1 MLTNKDIIKDDHPT
15 LRLRAQEVFL
25 PLSDEDIKTLYLMD
39 EYLEN
44 GYDEKKAKELDIRP
58 GVGLAAPQINISKQM
73 FSINLVDYKGI
84 TQRFG
89 VINPKIISESVKKTY
104 LPDGE
109 GCLSVEKFVI
119 EGIVHRAKIIT
130 VKAHF
135 FNYVTNEIE
144 EKTVIMK
151 DLLAI
156 VFQHEYDHLKGIL
169 YIDRINKAQP
179 FSIPENSSSL
189 VDDTEV

>member
-1 MLTNKDIIKDDHPT
+1 MLTNKDIIKDNHPT
-15 LRLRAQEVFL
+15 LRLRAKEVLL
-25 PLSDEDIKTLYLMD
+25 PLSDEDRNTLYLMD

-73 FSINLVDYKGI
+73 FAINLVDYKGI

-89 VINPKIISESVKKTY
+89 VVNPKIISESIKKTY
-104 LPDGE
+104 LPNGE
-109 GCLSVEKFVI
+109 GCLSVEEMAL
-119 EGIVHRAKIIT
+119 EGIVPRAKVIT

-135 FNYVTNEIE
+135 FNFITNQLE
-144 EKTVIMK
+144 EKTIVMK
-151 DLLAI
+151 DFLAI

-169 YIDRINKAQP
+169 YIDRINKANP
-179 FSIPENSSSL
+179 FSVPENSSSL
-189 VDDTEV
+189 VDDNNL

>member
-1 MLTNKDIIKDDHPT
+1 MLTNKDIIKDNHPT
-15 LRLRAQEVFL
+15 LRLRAQEVLL
-25 PLSDEDIKTLYLMD
+25 PLSDEDRKTLYLMD

-73 FSINLVDYKGI
+73 FAINLVDYKGI

-89 VINPKIISESVKKTY
+89 VVNPKIISESIKKTY
-104 LPDGE
+104 LPNGE
-109 GCLSVEKFVI
+109 GCLSVEEMAI
-119 EGIVHRAKIIT
+119 DGIVPRAKIIT

-135 FNYVTNEIE
+135 FNFITNKLE
-144 EKTVIMK
+144 EKTIVMK
-151 DLLAI
+151 DFLAI

-169 YIDRINKAQP
+169 YIDRINKANP
-179 FSIPENSSSL
+179 FSAPENSSSL
-189 VDDTEV
+189 IDEDNL